1 MENSDSDQH
10 QNKSLEALKN
20 KKGAEIRATPHHLYF
35 IIDHNQQW
43 HQTNMFWYVNRIGQ
57 RKEY

>member
-20 KKGAEIRATPHHLYF
+20 KMSAEIRATPHDFYS